1 MYQAVSMEKL
11 ACLRRRLAVE
21 ADSEMTAVLTHLL
34 EKETERISIAI
45 QKAIDRRDA

>member
-21 ADSEMTAVLTHLL
+21 ADSAMTAVLTHLL
-34 EKETERISIAI
+34 EKENFYRHPEGNR
-45 QKAIDRRDA
+45 